1 MPDYSDRAAL
11 ESEICRL
18 QQEISRLHLLLD
30 QAGINYEQTSIQEA
44 TQDTVL
50 PIPITEA
57 HAKLLYSVFRG
68 RKDVYS
74 KRGLRKDGGS
84 SYFPQCD
91 NFWKYGLCPKR
102 EGKKTKY
109 ADCPNRRW
117 SQLTQRILMN
127 HLRGDRPDGTD
138 VVGVYPLL
146 PDETCN
152 FLVFD
157 FEISCHG
164 QRKKTT

>member
-11 ESEICRL
+11 ENEICRL

-30 QAGINYEQTSIQEA
+30 QAGISYEQPPVQEE

-50 PIPITEA
+50 PVPITEA

-74 KRGLRKDGGS
+74 KRGLRKDGGP

-102 EGKKTKY
+102 EGKKIKC
-109 ADCPNRRW
+109 ADCLNRRW

-127 HLRGDRPDGTD
+127 HLRGDRLDGTD
-138 VVGVYPLL
+138 VIGVYPLL
-146 PDETCN
+146 TA
-152 FLVFD
+152 
-157 FEISCHG
+157 G
-164 QRKKTT
+164 